1 MITENTKEN
10 TQKEFQTSDNSIKSF
25 FIPNDDS
32 IHLETPIKFRF
43 KVLLG
48 RIAHSQNWLA
58 DEVGISRATM
68 SHIVNGLWFPS
79 SDIMIRICKILEVGV
94 PALFGDSKH
103 WKKWNDK
110 MIYPKEEF
118 KK

>member
-1 MITENTKEN
+1 MNKHNSTK
-10 TQKEFQTSDNSIKSF
+10 DSF

-32 IHLETPIKFRF
+32 VNLETRLKDRFR
-43 KVLLG
+43 VLLHRIG
-48 RIAHSQNWLA
+48 RSQNWLA

-79 SDIMIRICKILEVGV
+79 SDIMVRICKILEVEA

-103 WKKWNDK
+103 WKVWSDK
-110 MIYPKEEF
+110 IIYKKEG
-118 KK
+118 K

>member
-1 MITENTKEN
+1 MTYNNTKEN
-10 TQKEFQTSDNSIKSF
+10 QQKEAPTSKNSTSSF

-32 IHLETPIKFRF
+32 IRLETNLKSRF
-43 KVLLG
+43 QVLLSRIG
-48 RIAHSQNWLA
+48 RSQNWLA
-58 DEVGISRATM
+58 DEVGVSRATM
-68 SHIVNGLWFPS
+68 SHVVNGLWFPS

-110 MIYPKEEF
+110 MIYPKGD